1 MTSLLAVG
9 LGYSAKLVAER
20 LAPQGWGIIGTARS
34 EDASPAIRSLGYEPV
49 AFSGDAPSPAL
60 REAMHEATHLLLSAP
75 PGAEG
80 DPVLRLHGQD
90 LAAAPKLRWIGYLST
105 IGVYGDHGGAWIDE
119 ATIPA
124 PRSERSRL
132 RLAAEQAWQAFGASR
147 DLPVA
152 IMRLAGIYGPGRNA
166 LAKLRSGQER
176 RIAKPGQV
184 FNRIHVEDIASA
196 VEAAI
201 ARNSGGVF
209 NLTDDEPAPPQD
221 VVAFA
226 AGLLGMEPP
235 PLIDWNE
242 AGLTPMGRSF
252 YMENK
257 RVGNARTKAALG
269 LTLRYPTYR
278 EGLRGLLAEHA

>member
-9 LGYSAKLVAER
+9 RGYSAKAVAGR
-20 LAPQGWGIIGTARS
+20 FAPQGWRIIGTARG
-34 EDASPAIRSLGYEPV
+34 EDGLPAIRSLGYQPV
-49 AFSGDAPSPAL
+49 AFSGDDTSPAL
-60 REAMHEATHLLLSAP
+60 REALQETTHLLLSAP
-75 PGAEG
+75 PGTEG
-80 DPVLRLHGQD
+80 DPMLRLHGQD
-90 LAAAPKLRWIGYLST
+90 LAVAPKLQWIGYLST

-119 ATIPA
+119 ATIPT
-124 PRSERSRL
+124 PRSERSRW
-132 RLAAEQAWQAFGASR
+132 RLAAEQAWEAFAASR
-147 DLPVA
+147 DVPVA

-166 LAKLRSGQER
+166 LAKLKSGQER

-184 FNRIHVEDIASA
+184 FNRIPVEDIANA

-201 ARNSGGVF
+201 ARNVGGVF
-209 NLTDDEPAPPQD
+209 NITDDEPATPQD

-226 AGLLGMEPP
+226 AALLGMEPP
-235 PLIDWNE
+235 PLVDWDD

-257 RVGNARTKAALG
+257 RVANARTKEVLG

-278 EGLRGLLAEHA
+278 EGLRALLA